1 MREMGEVS
9 FHFIGTNGLEAE
21 NERFSF
27 VGRAVVRTSNS
38 ISSRHR
44 LADYVKKKIA
54 PESMPRVQHDYFL
67 LIQPIMFLVFEVAVA
82 VVVP

>member
-9 FHFIGTNGLEAE
+9 FHFIGTNGLEVE

-27 VGRAVVRTSNS
+27 VARAVVRTSNS

-44 LADYVKKKIA
+44 LADYVKKKKSSRELA
-54 PESMPRVQHDYFL
+54 ARAARLFPPYSTNHVSGF
-67 LIQPIMFLVFEVAVA
+67 
-82 VVVP
+82 

>member
-21 NERFSF
+21 NERFSV

-38 ISSRHR
+38 IISRHR
-44 LADYVKKKIA
+44 LADYVKKIA

-67 LIQPIMFLVFEVAVA
+67 LIQPIMFLAFDVAVA